1 MWQAYRVFKTR
12 RAAEPGCTLFAVWRA
27 YACFQRK
34 WKALRTASRQERRQ
48 WITQQIRTAHDAAQR
63 HDMGEVYRIVRLL
76 APKQKRDP
84 VRIRDKE
91 GHLLDKRQQFEA
103 IFHYFSAAFRR
114 AEAFQHSHCLGS
126 LDTQLDDVVKS
137 IKALKPRKA
146 VPADTPPAEVWQLCP
161 ETAAA
166 FFVRVLD
173 HACTESRRLPARMSD
188 CSLLLL
194 PKPGKTSRLPTDLR
208 PLGLQDPSSKVLAS
222 ALKSKIQAIVL
233 PWLSSH
239 KQFAYCSGKAIDEAI
254 SRASGHCRQVR
265 ELLQNSQVSVHA
277 RRQGKQA
284 QQCCGGVTLSIDLS
298 RAFDQLPRWGLVA
311 SLRHAQV
318 PEPLIN
324 LVVVV
329 HENCIY
335 RVKHGAYSGDFPL
348 QVGVRQG
355 CTLAPL
361 LFSIFTCW
369 LSDQLD
375 AKLGFA
381 WSHRHHTAFA
391 DDNLAQ
397 WIIRSAADLGHMCT
411 HIRALFQVL
420 QKAGMSIN
428 VLKSGLL
435 LRLQGTV
442 AKTWIRQHSRITR
455 EGVLVNVGTPAI
467 PIEIPKSSV
476 LTYLGIQLSYGSL
489 EMQTCA
495 FRMRAAQL
503 VRQRLIKVL
512 HTQGLRTR
520 VRLQLH
526 SACVRSSMIYG
537 QHAVGITNATLRKM
551 EAADAR
557 FVRAI
562 TRCPVHLTRVSN
574 MQLYH
579 RHKLK
584 GISQLLVELLKGRV
598 NKSLDVDAVADFSAQ
613 LESLRLLVRE
623 ADAANAHGIQQVEVG
638 KLIPCRTC
646 GQYFAC
652 MQHLLS
658 HQGRKHPELH
668 GSRQPKFSGKEY
680 AAQTVDGMPV
690 CVHCRSTFT
699 RVEALKKH
707 LARSCPVLYARTSAL
722 SQPECRPSALT
733 SDCRKQHT
741 HSLVDH
747 CGLEVKVASTPA
759 GLLGPAGRTPTST
772 VQPEV
777 KPLIEDAS
785 FRQMVLANWKGVFR
799 VAKFRQSLSQYC
811 VLCGQWADMS
821 GLKQHI
827 RLVHGAQYA
836 LQPEASA
843 RVSSLGLTV
852 LSPCHYCGK
861 HRKEPRAH
869 MKHCA
874 SLFQASLA
882 SLVCREDLRGHDNG
896 GDGRCGSNHGG
907 SGDDGGAGLGPAENA
922 ASRGDPRQT
931 GARGQKGVGPQKWA
945 RPPQKGQGGKGT
957 QAWDPLALLFQG
969 LGADGRPGPGGLA
982 GHGHAEPSARLGA
995 NGAPA
1000 RGGAVEASDR
1010 HVGHLLHRHGPDRD
1024 PPSRETGRGGV
1035 GGATQHDA
1043 GKVRSPLK
1051 VILLLSILQETSTR
1065 ISAILQDEGKL
1076 QKALEWEWIQT
1087 GHQALEPN
1095 WIYFQWNP
1103 AEKRQEKSSLPPSKN
1118 SEVQGHLDYL
1128 AKHLAVPNVLTKFK
1142 ASRPM
1147 SNTDRYASAVLP
1159 FFCSLSLRGDI
1170 ASRCH
1175 GAIMALVN
1183 SSALKPVGMRI
1194 KPARGERQPAA
1205 AELEKAY
1212 LAVPY
1217 TQWQVR
1223 QPPWQRQMRG
1233 QPAEKPS
1240 EGTEE
1245 AAPAAATRLPPS
1257 RCGPFPY
1264 LLCP

>member
-1 MWQAYRVFKTR
+1 MTSDLY
-12 RAAEPGCTLFAVWRA
+12 
-27 YACFQRK
+27 
-34 WKALRTASRQERRQ
+34 
-48 WITQQIRTAHDAAQR
+48 
-63 HDMGEVYRIVRLL
+63 
-76 APKQKRDP
+76 
-84 VRIRDKE
+84 
-91 GHLLDKRQQFEA
+91 
-103 IFHYFSAAFRR
+103 
-114 AEAFQHSHCLGS
+114 
-126 LDTQLDDVVKS
+126 DVVC
-137 IKALKPRKA
+137 
-146 VPADTPPAEVWQLCP
+146 DW
-161 ETAAA
+161 
-166 FFVRVLD
+166 
-173 HACTESRRLPARMSD
+173 
-188 CSLLLL
+188 
-194 PKPGKTSRLPTDLR
+194 
-208 PLGLQDPSSKVLAS
+208 
-222 ALKSKIQAIVL
+222 
-233 PWLSSH
+233 
-239 KQFAYCSGKAIDEAI
+239 
-254 SRASGHCRQVR
+254 
-265 ELLQNSQVSVHA
+265 
-277 RRQGKQA
+277 
-284 QQCCGGVTLSIDLS
+284 LS
-298 RAFDQLPRWGLVA
+298 RAGHLDIVVLQETHWGLGKQDATWTIPGWALVVTADPENRYSGVAVAISTRVVPASHITFCSWIPGRLLHVKCDGLRASIDIVGVCQWVKQEDKNASTDSKRLSLWTQLGRLVGKLPRRNLLVLLGDFNTPVAHLPGHVGRGL
-311 SLRHAQV
+311 LV

-562 TRCPVHLTRVSN
+562 TCCPVHLTRVSN

-638 KLIPCRTC
+638 KLIPI
-646 GQYFAC
+646 
-652 MQHLLS
+652 
-658 HQGRKHPELH
+658 
-668 GSRQPKFSGKEY
+668 Y
-680 AAQTVDGMPV
+680 ADMTMAEMDDAGPTTAGAEMMEVLG
-690 CVHCRSTFT
+690 
-699 RVEALKKH
+699 
-707 LARSCPVLYARTSAL
+707 LARQKMQQAGEIRDRREREDKKEWDHRSGRAPRKKAKAARARRPGTPWRSYSKDWARTDDL
-722 SQPECRPSALT
+722 
-733 SDCRKQHT
+733 D
-741 HSLVDH
+741 
-747 CGLEVKVASTPA
+747 
-759 GLLGPAGRTPTST
+759 
-772 VQPEV
+772 PEV
-777 KPLIEDAS
+777 
-785 FRQMVLANWKGVFR
+785 
-799 VAKFRQSLSQYC
+799 SL
-811 VLCGQWADMS
+811 DM
-821 GLKQHI
+821 
-827 RLVHGAQYA
+827 
-836 LQPEASA
+836 
-843 RVSSLGLTV
+843 
-852 LSPCHYCGK
+852 
-861 HRKEPRAH
+861 
-869 MKHCA
+869 
-874 SLFQASLA
+874 
-882 SLVCREDLRGHDNG
+882 
-896 GDGRCGSNHGG
+896 
-907 SGDDGGAGLGPAENA
+907 
-922 ASRGDPRQT
+922 
-931 GARGQKGVGPQKWA
+931 
-945 RPPQKGQGGKGT
+945 GT
-957 QAWDPLALLFQG
+957 Q
-969 LGADGRPGPGGLA
+969 
-982 GHGHAEPSARLGA
+982 
-995 NGAPA
+995 N
-1000 RGGAVEASDR
+1000 
-1010 HVGHLLHRHGPDRD
+1010 LLHALVRMALRHEEELSKLRIDTSVICYID
-1024 PPSRETGRGGV
+1024 T
-1035 GGATQHDA
+1035 
-1043 GKVRSPLK
+1043 VRSPLK